1 MEQTLQQTKEN
12 TSFGDYLNSNKV
24 NMFVLDLSKYSL
36 YQIKL
41 NSISQVQYETNIII
55 KWNKKKLST
64 QTKREI

>member
-1 MEQTLQQTKEN
+1 MELALQHTKEN
-12 TSFGDYLNSNKV
+12 AGFREYLNSSKD
-24 NMFVLDLSKYSL
+24 NMFVFDLSKYSL